1 MIPIRSPLPIPRA
14 TRPCASRS
22 EMRSRSAKLSRSSP
36 DATASAA
43 PWIAQNARNSPGK
56 VGGSFAAIA
65 QPRSSLSTSSAPP
78 GPVTRA
84 STSSKRRSRS
94 LCIWKRRSFAFG
106 RVRLMRR
113 STLMGKPLQAVDDYA
128 GYTKF
133 TDLGLSPVA
142 LHIGPFDLRW
152 YSLAYLAGIFIGYWY
167 VLKLLK
173 QPGAPM
179 ARRHADDLVFYA
191 ALGVIFGGRFG
202 YVLFYN
208 LGEYLR
214 HPIEILK
221 LWDGGMSFH
230 GGVIGTSLGIFYFA
244 HKEKLNWLRIHD
256 YVACCVPF
264 GLFFGRLANFI
275 NQELWGAPTTVPWAI
290 RFVEYNAI
298 GQRVLGPPRHPS
310 QLYEASLEGIVL
322 MCILAFM
329 FWRTKARYEPGKL
342 VGAFI
347 FFYGCFRFGIE
358 FIREPDNQLIQFAQ
372 ATHLH
377 MGQWLSLPMIL
388 GGLYLMATASKRRVR
403 VEATAG
409 NESVA

>member
-1 MIPIRSPLPIPRA
+1 
-14 TRPCASRS
+14 
-22 EMRSRSAKLSRSSP
+22 
-36 DATASAA
+36 
-43 PWIAQNARNSPGK
+43 
-56 VGGSFAAIA
+56 
-65 QPRSSLSTSSAPP
+65 
-78 GPVTRA
+78 
-84 STSSKRRSRS
+84 
-94 LCIWKRRSFAFG
+94 
-106 RVRLMRR
+106 
-113 STLMGKPLQAVDDYA
+113 MGKPLQAAVEQSRYLA
-128 GYTKF
+128 F
-133 TDLGLSPVA
+133 PDLGLSPVA

-152 YSLAYLAGIFIGYWY
+152 YSLAYLAGIFVGYWY

-191 ALGVIFGGRFG
+191 ALGVILGGRLG

-214 HPIEILK
+214 HPVEILK
-221 LWDGGMSFH
+221 LWDDGMSFH
-230 GGVIGTSLGIFYFA
+230 GGVIGTSLGIIYFA
-244 HKEKLNWLRIHD
+244 HKQKLSWLRIHD

-290 RFVEYNAI
+290 RFQEYNQL

-310 QLYEASLEGIVL
+310 QLYEAVLEGIVL
-322 MCILAFM
+322 FCILSFM
-329 FWRTKARYEPGKL
+329 FWKTKARYEPGKL

-347 FFYGCFRFGIE
+347 FFYGIFRFGIE
-358 FIREPDNQLIQFAQ
+358 FIREPDSQLIAFAN

-388 GGLYLMATASKRRVR
+388 GGLYLMATAKKRRVR

-409 NESVA
+409 TESVA